1 MSLLI
6 RFEETAI
13 LAAKTKTNAKIT
25 EVDKHMSLMM
35 ANSKKHQYSSPVLCL
50 NFVFQPFTIGQD
62 LIIRT

>member
-35 ANSKKHQYSSPVLCL
+35 ANSKKHQK
-50 NFVFQPFTIGQD
+50 
-62 LIIRT
+62 